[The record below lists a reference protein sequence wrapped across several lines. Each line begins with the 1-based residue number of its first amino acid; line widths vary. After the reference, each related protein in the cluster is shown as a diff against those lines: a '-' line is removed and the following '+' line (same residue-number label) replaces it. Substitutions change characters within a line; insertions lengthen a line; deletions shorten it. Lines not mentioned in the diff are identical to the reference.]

1 MSNLINS
8 LALVDKWCPS
18 DPTPLLPTVG
28 HLMTNAPHP
37 LLHLPRTVGVGSLSV
52 GWVAGWLAGGLP
64 AQLDERRSAN
74 FFLRACGWPFIRRKG
89 GQKKLAAGAK
99 DFIGRL
105 W

>member
-1 MSNLINS
+1 
-8 LALVDKWCPS
+8 
-18 DPTPLLPTVG
+18 
-28 HLMTNAPHP
+28 MTNGPRPSPHP
-37 LLHLPRTVGVGSLSV
+37 PWTVGVGSLSV

-64 AQLDERRSAN
+64 AQLAGRLSAN

-89 GQKKLAAGAK
+89 RQKKLAAGAK